1 VEITMTAKQVFHPVA
16 TVVSALAGRI
26 VASADRRR
34 FERLTTHFPTHLLN
48 DVGFDRDWD
57 GSVYRF
63 QDRA

>member
-1 VEITMTAKQVFHPVA
+1 MTAKHVFYPVA
-16 TVVSALAGRI
+16 TLVNSVASRI

-34 FERLTTHFPTHLLN
+34 FERLTTHLLN
-48 DVGFDRDWD
+48 DIGFDRDWD